1 MMKIYKNLNSAH
13 KAREEVTILKISLAD
28 DILPNEIFD
37 FPNLE
42 EIYLEGSC
50 KNFPDRITGW
60 KKVKT
65 ISIKWNHF
73 SGDLSEILSLENL
86 ENLKIIET
94 PIKMFLLPLGLIKAP
109 LKSLTIKSC
118 GLEKLPEEISM
129 CSRLQELSL
138 PGNKIS
144 SLPYSFTDLKELR
157 RLNLDANQF
166 KLFPDQIKKMSRLHH
181 LSIDGNQFSEEEK
194 ERIQREFHLTIN

>member
-1 MMKIYKNLNSAH
+1 MMKVYKNLSSAL
-13 KAREEVTILKISLAD
+13 KEKEDVTILKISLSAD
-28 DILPNEIFD
+28 VFPSEIFD

-42 EIYLEGSC
+42 EIYLEGAC
-50 KNFPDRITGW
+50 KSFPDRISEW

-73 SGDLSEILSLENL
+73 SGDLSEILSLESL

-109 LKSLTIKSC
+109 LKFLTIKSC

-129 CSRLQELSL
+129 CSSLQELSL
-138 PGNKIS
+138 PGNKLS

-166 KLFPDQIKKMSRLHH
+166 ELFPNQIKKMSRLHH
-181 LSIDGNQFSEEEK
+181 LSIDGNQFAEEEK
-194 ERIQREFHLTIN
+194 ERIQREFHLTVS